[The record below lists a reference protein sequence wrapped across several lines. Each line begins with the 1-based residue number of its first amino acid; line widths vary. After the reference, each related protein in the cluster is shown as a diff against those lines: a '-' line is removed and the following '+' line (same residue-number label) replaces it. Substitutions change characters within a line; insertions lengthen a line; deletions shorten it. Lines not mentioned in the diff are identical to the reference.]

1 MTKEKPQA
9 LALRRKLDKQLKL
22 ELTNSSPRTW
32 GSSIYGIGVDADDL
46 KSDGGNY
53 SVFNYTDEDQHA
65 KSLFRCPFCDFE
77 FEFSSAHICL
87 EELCPMCDKKLGK
100 DAIRVAHNSSPQKR
114 TLKSDKSSI
123 LSGDSVAIDK
133 KIGKGFSSVASD
145 ISNAIGSRSD
155 APPNTGDEQ
164 VIEGKRVR
172 PSFVLEIEEPV

>member
-53 SVFNYTDEDQHA
+53 SVFNYTDEDLHA

-114 TLKSDKSSI
+114 AWKSDKSSI

-164 VIEGKRVR
+164 VIEGKRD
-172 PSFVLEIEEPV
+172 

>member
-145 ISNAIGSRSD
+145 ISNAIGYYKW
-155 APPNTGDEQ
+155 EL
-164 VIEGKRVR
+164 IK
-172 PSFVLEIEEPV
+172 F